1 MASLAKAPSVALN
14 VLIIEDNPTYTG
26 VLKKRLSQT
35 SSPSF
40 NVRHASRLQ
49 EALSLL
55 SGELDVVLLDLTLPD
70 SQGLDSLSALRQ
82 KAPEVPIVV
91 LTCVDDK
98 VLGLEAVR
106 KGAQDY
112 LVKGRVKAS
121 EISQVLSYAIER
133 QHKEKELKNISLIDE
148 LTGLQNRRGFLVLA
162 DQQLK
167 LAFRLKKYA
176 ALVFIDLD
184 GLKTINDAH
193 GHPEGDQAL
202 KETSRILKR
211 TFRDSDVLARLGGDE
226 FAVLT
231 TLDSEG
237 STTLLL
243 ERLEESARTSSY
255 HYRFRL
261 SLSYGVAF
269 FDYENPCSLE
279 DLIAE
284 ADRMMYRN
292 KRKNKNEA
300 DEEETLKK
308 TDSEETPE
316 LPAGS
321 APPSFAAKKKIL
333 IVEDDD
339 SIRKFLSYRLKR
351 MAFEVFVADNG
362 EEGLAEARQ
371 KRPDLVL
378 LDLRLPKL
386 SGEEVCKAI
395 REDKDKSFAKTPIIM
410 LTAKNSDVDRV
421 IGKVIG
427 ADSYLTKPFVAK
439 ELLAE
444 IQTLL
449 RFSQKGLRRRDE

>member
-1 MASLAKAPSVALN
+1 MVSLAKAPSPALN
-14 VLIIEDNPTYTG
+14 VLIIEDNPTYAS

-40 NVRHASRLQ
+40 NIRHADKL
-49 EALSLL
+49 EDALPLL

-70 SQGLDSLSALRQ
+70 SHGLESLSALRQ

-112 LVKGRVKAS
+112 LVKGRIKAS
-121 EISQVLSYAIER
+121 EISQVLCYAIER
-133 QHKEKELKNISLIDE
+133 QHKQQELKNVSLIDE
-148 LTGLQNRRGFLVLA
+148 LTGLQNRRGFLILA
-162 DQQLK
+162 EQQLK

-184 GLKTINDAH
+184 GLKNINDEH

-202 KETSRILKR
+202 QETSRILKR
-211 TFRDSDVLARLGGDE
+211 TFRDSDILARLGGDE

-237 STTLLL
+237 STALIL

-255 HYRFRL
+255 SYRFKL
-261 SLSYGVAF
+261 SFSYGVAF
-269 FDYENPCSLE
+269 FDCENPCSLE

-284 ADRMMYRN
+284 ADRIMYRN
-292 KRKNKNEA
+292 KRKNKA
-300 DEEETLKK
+300 DAEEEIIKK
-308 TDSEETPE
+308 
-316 LPAGS
+316 S
-321 APPSFAAKKKIL
+321 APDEIPPAEAAALSSGKKKIL

-351 MAFEVFVADNG
+351 MAFEVFAADNG
-362 EEGLAEARQ
+362 EDGLAEARQ
-371 KRPDLVL
+371 KRPDLIL

-395 REDKDKSFAKTPIIM
+395 REDSDKSFAKTPILM

-439 ELLAE
+439 DLLAE
-444 IQTLL
+444 IRSLL
-449 RFSQKGLRRRDE
+449 RLSQKGLRRRDE